1 MPSRWRWNQ
10 HSTCARARA
19 RVRASYRSPLRPEV
33 SLFRKLKAPAF
44 SFPSFS
50 FFFFFFFFFFSSSS
64 PPSLFL
70 LPCNCR
76 RRRRR
81 KLYGDGRPSKM
92 PSGSRSARQG
102 PQPAATS
109 VPDCP
114 AKSRPVEQRRQVLSR
129 RTVGD
134 RPAVSREPRNG
145 ANRRSFESA
154 ERNPTEEKRNVRR
167 RGSKGS

>member
-1 MPSRWRWNQ
+1 
-10 HSTCARARA
+10 
-19 RVRASYRSPLRPEV
+19 
-33 SLFRKLKAPAF
+33 
-44 SFPSFS
+44 
-50 FFFFFFFFFFSSSS
+50 
-64 PPSLFL
+64 
-70 LPCNCR
+70 
-76 RRRRR
+76 
-81 KLYGDGRPSKM
+81 M

-154 ERNPTEEKRNVRR
+154 ERGPTEEKRNIR
-167 RGSKGS
+167 RGGSFGSSSTHKEETAGAGGGGGGGGNSGGDGLCEEGRSGVEGASGCKENAGAGSRIDRFVVRPISGP